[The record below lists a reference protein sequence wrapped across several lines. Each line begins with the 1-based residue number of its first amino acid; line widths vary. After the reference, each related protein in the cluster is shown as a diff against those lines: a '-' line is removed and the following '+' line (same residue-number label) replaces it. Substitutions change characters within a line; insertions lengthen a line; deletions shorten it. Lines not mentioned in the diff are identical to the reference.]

1 MTDTRSHFHQELDD
15 LEKTLLG
22 VADSAEDMVKRAVTS
37 FVEGDLGLA
46 RDVIEDDN
54 RIDETYLE
62 VHNRWMNLMAR
73 QQPMGSDLRMMSV
86 LLHMNTTLE
95 RMGDQCVNIAKMALA
110 TEGLPRVDAIAG
122 NLREMS
128 DLVRAMIRT
137 GLESVIRRDA
147 DEARLL
153 PAMDEPVDRLN
164 RDMYQ
169 DVVLSGPDPK
179 RLEWATKA
187 MMVSRALERVGDQVV
202 DIGEQLAFLLTGE
215 MAEFDEA
222 GLDVVGG
229 NAEAG

>member
-1 MTDTRSHFHQELDD
+1 MSETRTAFHQEIDD
-15 LEKTLLG
+15 LERTLLD
-22 VADSAEDMVKRAVTS
+22 VADRAETMVKSAVEAFT
-37 FVEGDLGLA
+37 GGQLDLA
-46 RDVIEDDN
+46 HRVIVEDDD
-54 RIDETYLE
+54 IDQIYLD

-73 QQPMGSDLRMMSV
+73 QQPVATDLRQLSM
-86 LLHMNTTLE
+86 LLHINTTVE

-110 TEGLPRVDAIAG
+110 TEGLPRVDVI
-122 NLREMS
+122 RERLLEMA
-128 DLVRAMIRT
+128 DLVREMIRT
-137 GLESVIRRDA
+137 GIEAVVRRDA

-169 DVVLSGPDPK
+169 EVVKAGPDPK

-215 MAEFDEA
+215 MAEFGDLSEPSGA
-222 GLDVVGG
+222 
-229 NAEAG
+229 

>member
-1 MTDTRSHFHQELDD
+1 MPEIRTAFHQELEDI
-15 LEKTLLG
+15 ERTLLG
-22 VADSAEDMVKRAVTS
+22 VADQAEQMVGKAVEAFTK
-37 FVEGDLGLA
+37 GRLDLA
-46 RDVIEDDN
+46 DEVIAADES
-54 RIDETYLE
+54 IDQTYLD

-73 QQPMGSDLRMMSV
+73 QQPLAGDLRLMSM

-95 RMGDQCVNIAKMALA
+95 RMGDQSVNIAKLTHASD
-110 TEGLPRVDAIAG
+110 GLPRVETIVE
-122 NLREMS
+122 RIEEMG

-137 GLESVIRRDA
+137 GIEAVVRRDA

-169 DVVLSGPDPK
+169 EVVRASDDPR

-202 DIGEQLAFLLTGE
+202 DIGEQLVFLLTGE
-215 MAEFDEA
+215 RVEFDEV
-222 GLDVVGG
+222 GLGG
-229 NAEAG
+229 LPHGE

>member
-1 MTDTRSHFHQELDD
+1 MTDARSHFHQELED
-15 LEKTLLG
+15 LEKTLLR
-22 VADSAEDMVKRAVTS
+22 VADQAEQMVRMAVDS
-37 FVEGDLGLA
+37 FVQGDLETA
-46 RDVIEDDN
+46 DEVIRLDDG
-54 RIDETYLE
+54 IDATYLD
-62 VHNRWMNLMAR
+62 VHNRWMTLMAR

-95 RMGDQCVNIAKMALA
+95 RMGDQCVNIAKMAHA
-110 TEGLPRVDAIAG
+110 TEGLPRVDIIAEH
-122 NLREMS
+122 LSEMG

-137 GLESVIRRDA
+137 GIESVVRRDSE
-147 DEARLL
+147 EARLL

-169 DVVLSGPDPK
+169 EVVKSGPDPK

-215 MAEFDEA
+215 RVEFDEA
-222 GLDVVGG
+222 GLGG
-229 NAEAG
+229 LPTEHG

>member
-1 MTDTRSHFHQELDD
+1 MSDTRSHFHQELDD

-22 VADSAEDMVKRAVTS
+22 VADRAEQMVKMAVEAFTGDDLDLADEVIAAD
-37 FVEGDLGLA
+37 VE
-46 RDVIEDDN
+46 
-54 RIDETYLE
+54 IDQIYLD
-62 VHNRWMNLMAR
+62 VHNRWLHLMAR

-95 RMGDQCVNIAKMALA
+95 RMGDQCVNISKMAHA
-110 TEGLPRVDAIAG
+110 TQGLPRVDVIADE
-122 NLREMS
+122 LQEMS
-128 DLVRAMIRT
+128 DLVRAMIRA
-137 GLESVIRRDA
+137 GIEAVVRRDA

-169 DVVLSGPDPK
+169 QVVRSGPDLR

-215 MAEFDEA
+215 MAEFDED
-222 GLDVVGG
+222 GLARTGD
-229 NAEAG
+229 EPTD

>member
-22 VADSAEDMVKRAVTS
+22 VADRAERMVKIAVEAFTG
-37 FVEGDLGLA
+37 GDLELA
-46 RDVIEDDN
+46 NEVIAADDEID
-54 RIDETYLE
+54 RIYLD
-62 VHNRWMNLMAR
+62 VHNRWLHLMAR

-95 RMGDQCVNIAKMALA
+95 RMGDQCVNISKMALA
-110 TEGLPRVDAIAG
+110 TDGLPRVDVIADE
-122 NLREMS
+122 LEEMS

-137 GLESVIRRDA
+137 GIEAVVRRDA

-169 DVVLSGPDPK
+169 EVVQCGPDK
-179 RLEWATKA
+179 QRLEWATKA

-215 MAEFDEA
+215 MAEFDED
-222 GLDVVGG
+222 GLEPTADEP
-229 NAEAG
+229 AS

>member
-15 LEKTLLG
+15 LERTLLG
-22 VADSAEDMVKRAVTS
+22 VADRAEQMVQKAVIAFTEDRHDLAEEVIAEDD
-37 FVEGDLGLA
+37 E
-46 RDVIEDDN
+46 
-54 RIDETYLE
+54 IDQIYLD
-62 VHNRWMNLMAR
+62 VHNRWMHVMAR

-95 RMGDQCVNIAKMALA
+95 RMGDQCVNISKMALA
-110 TEGLPRVDAIAG
+110 AKDLPRVDLIVEQ
-122 NLREMS
+122 LREMS

-137 GLESVIRRDA
+137 GIESVVRRDA

-164 RDMYQ
+164 RGMYQ
-169 DVVLSGPDPK
+169 AVVRSGPDLR

-215 MAEFDEA
+215 RTEFDEE
-222 GLDVVGG
+222 GLGG
-229 NAEAG
+229 LPGADG

>member
-1 MTDTRSHFHQELDD
+1 MPDPRAAFHQEIVE
-15 LEKTLLG
+15 LEQTLLA
-22 VADSAEDMVKRAVTS
+22 VADRAEQMVDRAVTA
-37 FVEGDLGLA
+37 FTDDRPELA
-46 RDVIEDDN
+46 EEVVAEDDE
-54 RIDETYLE
+54 IDQIYLD
-62 VHNRWMNLMAR
+62 VHNRWMHLMAR
-73 QQPMGSDLRMMSV
+73 QQPMGSDLRAMSV

-110 TEGLPRVDAIAG
+110 TTDLPRVERIVEE
-122 NLREMS
+122 LREMA

-137 GLESVIRRDA
+137 GIEAVIRRDG

-169 DVVLSGPDPK
+169 EVVRSGPDLQ

-187 MMVSRALERVGDQVV
+187 MMVSRAMERIGDQVV
-202 DIGEQLAFLLTGE
+202 DIGEQVAFLLTGE

-222 GLDVVGG
+222 GLDRSDV
-229 NAEAG
+229 AAT

>member
-1 MTDTRSHFHQELDD
+1 MPATRSHFHDELES
-15 LEKTLLG
+15 LEQSLLG
-22 VADSAEDMVKRAVTS
+22 VADLAEQMVQMATDA
-37 FVEGDLGLA
+37 FTEGDLA
-46 RDVIEDDN
+46 SADRVIALDHD
-54 RIDETYLE
+54 IDRTYLD
-62 VHNRWMNLMAR
+62 VHNRWMRLMAR
-73 QQPMGSDLRMMSV
+73 QQPMGSDLRRMSM

-95 RMGDQCVNIAKMALA
+95 RMGDQTVNIAKMAHA
-110 TEGLPRVDAIAG
+110 TMDLPRVDKVSEE
-122 NLREMS
+122 LREMS

-137 GLESVIRRDA
+137 GIEAVVRRDA

-169 DVVLSGPDPK
+169 EVVRSGPDLR

-222 GLDVVGG
+222 GIDRDSDVQFP
-229 NAEAG
+229 

>member
-15 LEKTLLG
+15 LEKTLLR
-22 VADSAEDMVKRAVTS
+22 VADQAEQMVKMAVES
-37 FVEGDLGLA
+37 FTTGDLA
-46 RDVIEDDN
+46 VADEVIELDN
-54 RIDETYLE
+54 GIDQTYLD
-62 VHNRWMNLMAR
+62 VHNRWMTLMAR

-95 RMGDQCVNIAKMALA
+95 RMGDQCVNIAKMSHA
-110 TEGLPRVDAIAG
+110 TEGLPKVDTIADH
-122 NLREMS
+122 LSEMG

-137 GLESVIRRDA
+137 GIESVVRRDS

-169 DVVLSGPDPK
+169 EVVKAGPDPK

-215 MAEFDEA
+215 RVEFDEA
-222 GLDVVGG
+222 GLGG
-229 NAEAG
+229 LPTGDE

>member
-1 MTDTRSHFHQELDD
+1 MTDTRSHFHEEL
-15 LEKTLLG
+15 ESVEQALLG
-22 VADSAEDMVKRAVTS
+22 VADQAERMVGMAVDAFTQ
-37 FVEGDLGLA
+37 GDLA
-46 RDVIEDDN
+46 AADEVIALDN
-54 RIDETYLE
+54 VIDQTYLD

-73 QQPMGSDLRMMSV
+73 QQPMASDLRRMSM

-95 RMGDQCVNIAKMALA
+95 RMGDQTVNIAKMSHA
-110 TEGLPRVDAIAG
+110 TAGLPRVDKIAEE
-122 NLREMS
+122 LREMG
-128 DLVRAMIRT
+128 DLVRAMVRT
-137 GLESVIRRDA
+137 GIEALVRRDA

-169 DVVLSGPDPK
+169 EVVRAGSDPE
-179 RLEWATKA
+179 RLEWAIKA

-222 GLDVVGG
+222 GLERGTDVQPS
-229 NAEAG
+229 